1 MMFCIFV
8 NKHIVASHNY
18 IIDSIEKLLNFQ
30 MHSVISNDLFRPN
43 TNTEIVLD
51 KKKRQKKETIK
62 LIQNF
67 EYEYSMKLS
76 YHQILLLL

>member
-30 MHSVISNDLFRPN
+30 MHNVISNDLFRPN
-43 TNTEIVLD
+43 TNNEIVLD
-51 KKKRQKKETIK
+51 KKKKTKKR
-62 LIQNF
+62 N
-67 EYEYSMKLS
+67 Y
-76 YHQILLLL
+76 QINTEF

>member
-43 TNTEIVLD
+43 TNNEIVLD
-51 KKKRQKKETIK
+51 KKKRKKKETIK

-67 EYEYSMKLS
+67 EYEYNMKLS

>member
-43 TNTEIVLD
+43 TNNEIVLD
-51 KKKRQKKETIK
+51 KKKKTKKR
-62 LIQNF
+62 N
-67 EYEYSMKLS
+67 Y
-76 YHQILLLL
+76 QINTEF

>member
-1 MMFCIFV
+1 MSVLIPEVFF
-8 NKHIVASHNY
+8 S
-18 IIDSIEKLLNFQ
+18 L
-30 MHSVISNDLFRPN
+30 VISNDLFRPN
-43 TNTEIVLD
+43 TNNEIVLD

-67 EYEYSMKLS
+67 EYEYNMKLS

>member
-1 MMFCIFV
+1 M
-8 NKHIVASHNY
+8 HN
-18 IIDSIEKLLNFQ
+18 
-30 MHSVISNDLFRPN
+30 VISNDLFRPN
-43 TNTEIVLD
+43 TNNEIVLD
-51 KKKRQKKETIK
+51 KKKKKKKETIK